1 MCVYSENSWLDK
13 SMLHLVVFFPAIH
26 KGCDKGCVRPQFCC
40 ILVVFGWRW
49 GWHCASKGLSNRWED
64 VRGRQVHPAL
74 VTLHQPTQQNTKYN
88 LQNTKFKIQNTKY
101 KLVIPSICDNAA
113 AISSQ
118 DQTRWWQ
125 SDFFTEWHNEVD
137 RPLNRIYVIKQSR
150 IFAYFLLSIIL
161 WRESV

>member
-1 MCVYSENSWLDK
+1 MCVCGENSWLDK
-13 SMLHLVVFFPAIH
+13 SMLYLVRFFPAMH

-49 GWHCASKGLSNRWED
+49 GWHCASKGLSNRWEE

-88 LQNTKFKIQNTKY
+88 LQNTKY
-101 KLVIPSICDNAA
+101 KPGTPSTCDIALAN
-113 AISSQ
+113 STQ

-125 SDFFTEWHNEVD
+125 SDFFTEWHNKVYS
-137 RPLNRIYVIKQSR
+137 PLNRIYVIKQSR
-150 IFAYFLLSIIL
+150 LFTYFLLSIIL
-161 WRESV
+161 WTESV